1 MKIPFTVNNVVHYL
15 DLPTD
20 LPHRKIGHPFGYIL
34 EHPDMAQGYVNII
47 YDMCRKLPKEQD
59 VTDLMG
65 GIGIYPTVL
74 WDLLQPKS
82 WTSVEIDPECRQYYQ
97 QPKAKFHCANAYD
110 YQDFGDIVFIDMP
123 NGTLRTIADNM
134 DGRRRMW
141 NNIGIERPKHLIVT
155 DHGYY
160 WVHLPNHHPWYI
172 EHFGEKPTKDNYAR
186 LWDQWMREYVG
197 YTVTEERHGFSSQY
211 FRMEPV

>member
-1 MKIPFTVNNVVHYL
+1 MKVPFKVGPTTYQL
-15 DLPTD
+15 ELPADLP
-20 LPHRKIGHPFGYIL
+20 PRKIEHPFGYIL
-34 EHPDMAQGYVNII
+34 KYPAMAQGYVNII
-47 YDMCRKLPKEQD
+47 YEMSKALPKGQD

-65 GIGIYPTVL
+65 GIGVFPLVF

-110 YQDFGDIVFIDMP
+110 YTGLGDIVYIDMP
-123 NGTLRTIADNM
+123 NGTIRTIADNM

-141 NNIGIERPKHLIVT
+141 ENIARERPKHVMVT

-160 WVHLPNHHPWYI
+160 WVHLPNHHPWYV
-172 EHFGEKPTKDNYAR
+172 EHFGMKPTKANYAYF
-186 LWDQWMREYVG
+186 WGVWMRENIGYVIA
-197 YTVTEERHGFSSQY
+197 EEQHGFNSQY
-211 FRMEPV
+211 FHMRPL